1 MICWDTNRCY
11 PLDTMTFNWFEC
23 WEITKNKNWI
33 FTPLSK
39 WYSKSV
45 WTSMLYECLMY
56 QRALWHLN
64 TLKLDV
70 LYSRPSRLSSFSIV
84 VVNVVSMLKMWLK
97 MRQRPKSILSKNA
110 FLLPAL
116 AILWLNA
123 TCRPTYRLGA
133 VTPNYAS
140 CSILAV
146 WLQSVKRSC
155 LQCAFCATKLAVYDR
170 DMIL

>member
-1 MICWDTNRCY
+1 MFSKEKKN
-11 PLDTMTFNWFEC
+11 LL
-23 WEITKNKNWI
+23 KNKNWI

-110 FLLPAL
+110 FLLLAL

-123 TCRPTYRLGA
+123 TCTLEYLISVQHLIIVHSGKLGLYPYR
-133 VTPNYAS
+133 TR
-140 CSILAV
+140 I
-146 WLQSVKRSC
+146 K
-155 LQCAFCATKLAVYDR
+155 
-170 DMIL
+170 